1 MWTAGMKRKYGLV
14 FLIIIIILVSSVLT
28 WTFSNYKLV
37 DKGTWEQAK
46 RWNANLQTIKE
57 KEKEISQLKNQ
68 LGTKK
73 SEIDKNKDE
82 IDDLN
87 EQISD
92 LNEKFG
98 IHEETVSTK
107 ETTNQVK
114 NDEAISNETDNSNE
128 TNDVDGD
135 EKSYQVEPSIETQ
148 SEDDIYDITAGLVPL
163 PGPLD
168 SIDVNF
174 SSQDLYSVVL
184 IINNNTSSSLNLR
197 RHNFSLIDA
206 SGENIG
212 LISDDA
218 HNEFYERM
226 EVVPTSGSIPSN
238 SVYKGYLFFTVSKGE
253 KPYSITWNHDGDE
266 NEVLLDQF

>member
-1 MWTAGMKRKYGLV
+1 MKRKYGLV
-14 FLIIIIILVSSVLT
+14 FLIIILVLVSSVLT

-46 RWNANLQTIKE
+46 KWNANLQTIKE

-98 IHEETVSTK
+98 IQEEPVSTN

-114 NDEAISNETDNSNE
+114 TYETTSNENDTSDE
-128 TNDVDGD
+128 TNIVNED
-135 EKSYQVEPSIETQ
+135 EENSQVEPSNETQ
-148 SEDDIYDITAGLVPL
+148 SEDDIYDITAGLVPITA
-163 PGPLD
+163 PLD

-174 SSQDLYSVVL
+174 SSQDLYSVAL

-197 RHNFSLIDA
+197 RHNFSLKDVN
-206 SGENIG
+206 GENIG

-218 HNEFYERM
+218 HNEFYKRM

-238 SVYKGYLFFTVSKGE
+238 SVYEGYLFFTVSKGE

-266 NEVLLDQF
+266 NEVLLEQY